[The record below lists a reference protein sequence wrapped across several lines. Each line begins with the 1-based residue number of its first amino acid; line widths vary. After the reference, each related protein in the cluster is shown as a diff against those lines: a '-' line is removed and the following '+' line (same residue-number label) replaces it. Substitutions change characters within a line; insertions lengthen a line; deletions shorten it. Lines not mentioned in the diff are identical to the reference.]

1 MAAEKGLPGA
11 FFGENGLRN
20 SRERNKRGPVSVYM
34 IAGEENLGENE
45 G

>member
-1 MAAEKGLPGA
+1 MAAEKGRPGA
-11 FFGENGLRN
+11 FSVKNGLRN

-34 IAGEENLGENE
+34 IAGEENRGENE